1 MKRGHVERRSVV
13 EFYYLRTCMCELIS
27 YSFLLLEVQ
36 PMTKEDS
43 LVRMYRMF
51 FQCSSFIQA
60 QTIYI
65 MRNVVKSLL

>member
-1 MKRGHVERRSVV
+1 MGMLNVGVWLNSIICAHV
-13 EFYYLRTCMCELIS
+13 CMCELIS